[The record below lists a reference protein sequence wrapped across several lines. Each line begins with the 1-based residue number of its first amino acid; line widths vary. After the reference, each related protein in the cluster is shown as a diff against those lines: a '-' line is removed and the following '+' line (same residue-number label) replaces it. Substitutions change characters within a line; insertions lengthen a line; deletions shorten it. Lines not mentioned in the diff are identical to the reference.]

1 VSVLD
6 ADTPKK
12 KKKGKE
18 KIRKEEKRA
27 LWIVGK
33 GTMA

>member
-1 VSVLD
+1 MQIL
-6 ADTPKK
+6 K

-27 LWIVGK
+27 LWIVRK